1 MRFIEESEMSEV
13 LPEDLVELR
22 SEVEVLEREGEV
34 GANSEPNSAKYGW
47 ASAWLAVIRLFGSK
61 CNIFYEKKLMNE
73 NFSVSF
79 FLTSS
84 RSLASVPISGNL
96 SLTFWGRL

>member
-1 MRFIEESEMSEV
+1 MEVSVVRFIEESEMSEV

-61 CNIFYEKKLMNE
+61 CNIFYGKKNE
-73 NFSVSF
+73 
-79 FLTSS
+79 
-84 RSLASVPISGNL
+84 
-96 SLTFWGRL
+96 